1 MKIRPGIGVMI
12 RSLLTLGITSTLLSG
27 CGGGGSGTVTPQA
40 VDGIAI
46 TAGFISTPAPFV
58 PSLVTGNFSTD
69 GSKYVVLSGWYVGDT
84 TAPPVKIYRLANDTA
99 TDATV
104 DILGNNH
111 SISVHYP
118 VVADFNRDG
127 IDDIFFAGFTDIPGT
142 LNNASYAFISR
153 AGQSHQLVNIPG
165 FTWSHGSVA
174 ADVNNDGF
182 IDVINSQ
189 GHVWTNDGTGQFV
202 FTPRK
207 DWQQGHPEYIAGSG
221 VCAGDFDRSGTTQV
235 VVTDLSMYGTL
246 PLRDTYIFKL
256 DSTHAPTRMAILPT
270 PWFDLNNTSA
280 TELSHDVSCT
290 VGDLNNDG
298 WQDIIVVS
306 AKNGVS
312 TPESRVQVYLNR
324 GNWQFDDVT
333 SSAMSGWST
342 AVLSSYTPQ
351 LTDFNNDGRLDIWLM
366 GWDIWGRNSNQLWVN
381 SPTTLFAQTKQTDFN
396 RLLTN
401 FQTATGAPTTALGIM
416 IPIKI
421 NGAWNFAY
429 TSAVNNKLYIGY
441 ANTQWRL

>member
-1 MKIRPGIGVMI
+1 V
-12 RSLLTLGITSTLLSG
+12 
-27 CGGGGSGTVTPQA
+27 

-46 TAGFISTPAPFV
+46 TAGFISTPATFV
-58 PSLVTGNFSTD
+58 PSLVPGNFSAD

-84 TAPPVKIYRLANDTA
+84 TAPPIKVYRLSNGTA
-99 TDATV
+99 SDATV
-104 DILGNNH
+104 DILGGNH
-111 SISVHYP
+111 SVSVNYP

-127 IDDIFFAGFTDIPGT
+127 VDDIFFAGFTDAPGVP
-142 LNNASYAFISR
+142 NNASYAFISR
-153 AGQSHQLVNIPG
+153 PGQSHQRVNVPG
-165 FTWSHGSVA
+165 STWSHGSVA

-189 GHVWTNDGTGQFV
+189 GHIWTNDGTGQFA
-202 FTPRK
+202 FNTRK
-207 DWQQGHPEYIAGSG
+207 DWQQGHAEYIAGSG

-235 VVTDLSMYGTL
+235 VVTDLSMNGTL
-246 PLRDTYIFKL
+246 PLQDTYIFKL
-256 DSTHAPTRMAILPT
+256 DNTLAPTRMAVLPM
-270 PWFDLNNTSA
+270 PWFDVGNTTA

-306 AKNGVS
+306 AKEGVT
-312 TPESRVQVYLNR
+312 TPESRVQIYLNR

-351 LTDFNNDGRLDIWLM
+351 LVDYNNDGRLDIWLM
-366 GWDIWGRNSNQLWVN
+366 DWDNWGRNSNQLWLN
-381 SPTTLFAQTKQTDFN
+381 STTTSFAQTKQTDLN

-401 FQTATGAPTTALGIM
+401 FQTATGAPSNALGIM
-416 IPIKI
+416 IPVKI

-429 TSAVNNKLYIGY
+429 TSAVNNKVYIGY
-441 ANTQWRL
+441 ANTQWSLQ

>member
-1 MKIRPGIGVMI
+1 MWKLVIPALAVA
-12 RSLLTLGITSTLLSG
+12 LTG
-27 CGGGGSGTVTPQA
+27 CGGGGGTSTSQV
-40 VDGIAI
+40 VDGVAI
-46 TAGFISTPAPFV
+46 TAGFISTPATFI

-69 GSKYVVLSGWYVGDT
+69 GARYVVLSGWYIGNT
-84 TAPPVKIYRLANDTA
+84 TAPPVKIYRLSDSTVS
-99 TDATV
+99 DATV
-104 DILGNNH
+104 DILGSNH
-111 SISVHYP
+111 SISVNYP

-153 AGQSHQLVNIPG
+153 PGQSHQQVNVLG
-165 FTWSHGSVA
+165 STWSHGSVA

-189 GHVWTNDGTGQFV
+189 GHIWTNDGTGQFT
-202 FTPRK
+202 FTTRK
-207 DWQQGHPEYIAGSG
+207 DWQHGHAEYIAGSG
-221 VCAGDFDRSGTTQV
+221 VCAGDFDSSGTTQI
-235 VVTDLSMYGTL
+235 VVTDLSMNGTL

-256 DSTHAPTRMAILPT
+256 DSTLAPTRMAVLPT
-270 PWFDLNNTSA
+270 PWFDVGNTTT

-306 AKNGVS
+306 AKEGVT
-312 TPESRVQVYLNR
+312 TPESRVQIYLNR

-342 AVLSSYTPQ
+342 AALSSYTPQ
-351 LTDFNNDGRLDIWLM
+351 LFDYNNDGRLDLWLIS
-366 GWDIWGRNSNQLWVN
+366 WDNWSRNSNQLWIN
-381 SPTTLFAQTKQTDFN
+381 SITTSFTQTKQPDFD

-401 FQTATGAPTTALGIM
+401 FQTVTGAPSNALGIM
-416 IPIKI
+416 IPVKI
-421 NGAWNFAY
+421 NGTWNFVY
-429 TSAVNNKLYIGY
+429 TSSVANKIYIGY
-441 ANTQWRL
+441 ARTQWSFQ

>member
-1 MKIRPGIGVMI
+1 MWKLVIPALAVA
-12 RSLLTLGITSTLLSG
+12 LTG
-27 CGGGGSGTVTPQA
+27 CGGGGAGGGTTTSQV
-40 VDGIAI
+40 VDGVAI
-46 TAGFISTPAPFV
+46 TAGFISNPATFI

-69 GSKYVVLSGWYVGDT
+69 GARYVVLSGWYIGNT
-84 TAPPVKIYRLANDTA
+84 TAPPVKIYRLSDSTVS
-99 TDATV
+99 DATV
-104 DILGNNH
+104 DILGSNH
-111 SISVHYP
+111 SISVNYP

-127 IDDIFFAGFTDIPGT
+127 VDDIFFAGFTDIPGT

-153 AGQSHQLVNIPG
+153 PGQSHQQVNVPG
-165 FTWSHGSVA
+165 ATWSHGSVA

-189 GHVWTNDGTGQFV
+189 GHIWTNDGTGQFT
-202 FTPRK
+202 FTTRK
-207 DWQQGHPEYIAGSG
+207 DWQHGHAEYIAGSG

-235 VVTDLSMYGTL
+235 VVTDLSMNGTL

-256 DSTHAPTRMAILPT
+256 DSTLAPTRMAVLPT
-270 PWFDLNNTSA
+270 PWFDVGNATT

-306 AKNGVS
+306 AKNGAS

-333 SSAMSGWST
+333 SSAISGQST

-351 LTDFNNDGRLDIWLM
+351 LFDYNNDGRLDLWLM
-366 GWDIWGRNSNQLWVN
+366 NWDNWGRNSNQLWLN
-381 SPTTLFAQTKQTDFN
+381 SAATLFAQTKQTDLN
-396 RLLTN
+396 RLLNN
-401 FQTATGAPTTALGIM
+401 FQTATGAPSNSLGIM
-416 IPIKI
+416 IPVKV

-429 TSAVNNKLYIGY
+429 TSVINNKVYIGY
-441 ANTQWRL
+441 ARTQWNF

>member
-1 MKIRPGIGVMI
+1 M
-12 RSLLTLGITSTLLSG
+12 
-27 CGGGGSGTVTPQA
+27 
-40 VDGIAI
+40 
-46 TAGFISTPAPFV
+46 
-58 PSLVTGNFSTD
+58 
-69 GSKYVVLSGWYVGDT
+69 
-84 TAPPVKIYRLANDTA
+84 
-99 TDATV
+99 
-104 DILGNNH
+104 
-111 SISVHYP
+111 
-118 VVADFNRDG
+118 
-127 IDDIFFAGFTDIPGT
+127 
-142 LNNASYAFISR
+142 
-153 AGQSHQLVNIPG
+153 
-165 FTWSHGSVA
+165 
-174 ADVNNDGF
+174 
-182 IDVINSQ
+182 
-189 GHVWTNDGTGQFV
+189 WTNDGTGQFV

-270 PWFDLNNTSA
+270 PWFDLNNTST